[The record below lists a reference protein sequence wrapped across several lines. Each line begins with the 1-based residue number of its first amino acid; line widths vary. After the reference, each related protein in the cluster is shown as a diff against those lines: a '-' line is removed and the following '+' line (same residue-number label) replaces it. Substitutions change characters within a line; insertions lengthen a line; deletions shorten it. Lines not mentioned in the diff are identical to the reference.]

1 MIRVNGISREEGAG
15 LVLSEFL
22 ERAGY
27 VQDRIAVER
36 NGELV
41 RRAEYANLVLA
52 AGDTL
57 EIVQFVGG
65 G

>member
-1 MIRVNGISREEGAG
+1 MIRVNGISREEAAG
-15 LVLSEFL
+15 LILSEFL
-22 ERAGY
+22 EQAGF

-41 RRAEYANLVLA
+41 RRAEYANLVLE

>member
-1 MIRVNGISREEGAG
+1 MIRVNGISREEAAG
-15 LVLSEFL
+15 LILSEFL
-22 ERAGY
+22 ERAGF

-41 RRAEYANLVLA
+41 RRAEYANLVLEV
-52 AGDTL
+52 GDTL

>member
-1 MIRVNGISREEGAG
+1 MIRVNGISREEAAG
-15 LVLSEFL
+15 LILAEFL
-22 ERAGY
+22 EQAGFA
-27 VQDRIAVER
+27 QDRIAVER

-41 RRAEYANLVLA
+41 RRTEYANPVLA